1 METEDKSKKPAPE
14 GHAAAG
20 PATAEE
26 AQRIVFVSGPSGAGR
41 STAINT
47 LEDLGFEAIDNLPLS
62 LLPRL
67 LEGPPLTRPL
77 ALGTDPRNR
86 DYSAQAL
93 IAAVDRLAADPA
105 VLTDLVYL
113 DCSNEVLERRFS
125 ETRRRHP
132 LAPEDQ
138 PMLGILAEQDLLAP
152 VRARAGILIDTSG
165 MTPHELRA
173 EITRWFT
180 PGGQQQLA
188 LSVQSF
194 SYKRGL
200 PTGADLVFD
209 CRFLKNP
216 YWEDDLRALDG
227 RAAAVRDYI
236 AADPRFAAFA
246 KQVTA
251 LIETLLPAYR
261 DEGKTHL
268 TVAFG
273 CTGGQ
278 HRSVAMAENLS
289 THLAEAGW
297 QVSKRHRELE
307 RRGVIR
313 AP

>member
-1 METEDKSKKPAPE
+1 MDHEDKTP
-14 GHAAAG
+14 
-20 PATAEE
+20 AEE
-26 AQRIVFVSGPSGAGR
+26 AARVVFVSGPSGAGR
-41 STAINT
+41 STAIRA

-67 LEGPPLTRPL
+67 LDGPPPTRPL

-93 IAAVDRLAADPA
+93 IAAVDRLAADPK
-105 VLTDLVYL
+105 VLADLVYL
-113 DCSNEVLERRFS
+113 DCSTDVLVRRYS

-132 LAPEDQ
+132 LAPEDR
-138 PMLGILAEQDLLAP
+138 PILGIELEQDLLAP
-152 VRARAGILIDTSG
+152 VRARAGILIDTSE

-173 EITRWFT
+173 EVQRWFA
-180 PGGQQQLA
+180 PGGTQKLA

-209 CRFLKNP
+209 CRFLRNP
-216 YWEDDLRALDG
+216 YWNAELRSLDG
-227 RAAAVRDYI
+227 RDAAVVAYI
-236 AADPRFAAFA
+236 ADDARFAPFLD
-246 KQVTA
+246 QVTQ
-251 LIETLLPAYR
+251 LVETLLPAYQE
-261 DEGKTHL
+261 EGKAHL

-278 HRSVAMAENLS
+278 HRSVAVTEKLA
-289 THLAEAGW
+289 THLAQAGW
-297 QVSKRHRELE
+297 QVSKRHREIE
-307 RRGVIR
+307 RRAVTR

>member
-1 METEDKSKKPAPE
+1 MDHEDQT
-14 GHAAAG
+14 
-20 PATAEE
+20 TAEE
-26 AQRIVFVSGPSGAGR
+26 AERVVFVSGPSGAGR
-41 STAINT
+41 STAIRA

-67 LEGPPLTRPL
+67 LDGPPPTRPL

-93 IAAVDRLAADPA
+93 IAAVDRLAADPK
-105 VLTDLVYL
+105 VLADLVYL
-113 DCSNEVLERRFS
+113 DCSTDVLVRRYS

-132 LAPEDQ
+132 LAPEDR
-138 PMLGILAEQDLLAP
+138 PILGIELEQDLLAP
-152 VRARAGILIDTSG
+152 VRARAGILIDTSD

-173 EITRWFT
+173 EVQRWFA
-180 PGGQQQLA
+180 PGGQQLA

-209 CRFLKNP
+209 CRFLRNP
-216 YWEDDLRALDG
+216 YWNPELRSLDG
-227 RAAAVRDYI
+227 RDAAVVDHI
-236 AADPRFAAFA
+236 AEDARFAPFLT
-246 KQVTA
+246 QVTQ
-251 LIETLLPAYR
+251 LVETLLPAYQE
-261 DEGKTHL
+261 EGKAHL

-278 HRSVAMAENLS
+278 HRSVAVTEKLAA
-289 THLAEAGW
+289 HLAQAGW
-297 QVSKRHRELE
+297 QVSKRHREIE
-307 RRGVIR
+307 RRAVTR

>member
-1 METEDKSKKPAPE
+1 MEQEDQTR
-14 GHAAAG
+14 G
-20 PATAEE
+20 EE
-26 AQRIVFVSGPSGAGR
+26 AARVVFVSGPSGAGR
-41 STAINT
+41 STAIRA

-67 LEGPPLTRPL
+67 LDGPPPARPL
-77 ALGTDPRNR
+77 VLGTDPRNR

-93 IAAVDRLAADPA
+93 IAAVDRLAADPTFLA
-105 VLTDLVYL
+105 GLVYL
-113 DCSNEVLERRFS
+113 DCATEVLVRRFS

-132 LAPEDQ
+132 LAPEDR
-138 PMLGILAEQDLLAP
+138 PILGIEMEQDLLAP
-152 VRARAGILIDTSG
+152 VRARAGILIDTSE

-173 EITRWFT
+173 EVQRWFA

-209 CRFLKNP
+209 CRFLRNP
-216 YWEDDLRALDG
+216 YWEETLRSLDG
-227 RAAAVRDYI
+227 RDDAVVDYI
-236 AADPRFAAFA
+236 AGDSRFAPFLE
-246 KQVTA
+246 QVTR
-251 LIETLLPAYR
+251 LVETLLPAYR
-261 DEGKTHL
+261 DEGKAHL

-278 HRSVAMAENLS
+278 HRSVAVTEKLAA
-289 THLAEAGW
+289 HLAQAGW
-297 QVSKRHRELE
+297 QVSKRHREIE
-307 RRGVIR
+307 RRSATR

>member
-1 METEDKSKKPAPE
+1 MEQEDQTR
-14 GHAAAG
+14 G
-20 PATAEE
+20 EE
-26 AQRIVFVSGPSGAGR
+26 AARVVFVSGPSGAGR
-41 STAINT
+41 STAIRA

-67 LEGPPLTRPL
+67 LDGPPPARPL
-77 ALGTDPRNR
+77 VLGTDPRNR

-93 IAAVDRLAADPA
+93 IAAVDRLAADPTFLA
-105 VLTDLVYL
+105 DLVYL
-113 DCSNEVLERRFS
+113 DCATEVLVRRFS

-132 LAPEDQ
+132 LAPEDR
-138 PMLGILAEQDLLAP
+138 PILGIEMEQDLLAP
-152 VRARAGILIDTSG
+152 VRARAGILIDTSE

-173 EITRWFT
+173 EVQRWFA

-209 CRFLKNP
+209 CRFLRNP
-216 YWEDDLRALDG
+216 YWDESLRSLDG
-227 RAAAVRDYI
+227 RDDVVVDYI
-236 AADPRFAAFA
+236 AGDSRFAPFLE
-246 KQVTA
+246 QVTR
-251 LIETLLPAYR
+251 LVETLLPAYR
-261 DEGKTHL
+261 DEGKAHL

-278 HRSVAMAENLS
+278 HRSVAVTEKLAA
-289 THLAEAGW
+289 HLAQAGW
-297 QVSKRHRELE
+297 QVSKRHREIE
-307 RRGVIR
+307 RRSATR

>member
-1 METEDKSKKPAPE
+1 MEQEDQTR
-14 GHAAAG
+14 G
-20 PATAEE
+20 EE
-26 AQRIVFVSGPSGAGR
+26 AARVVFVSGPSGAGR
-41 STAINT
+41 STAIRA

-67 LEGPPLTRPL
+67 LDGPPPARPL
-77 ALGTDPRNR
+77 VLGTDPRNR

-93 IAAVDRLAADPA
+93 IAAVDRLAADPSFLA
-105 VLTDLVYL
+105 DLVYL
-113 DCSNEVLERRFS
+113 DCTTEVLVRRFS

-132 LAPEDQ
+132 LAPEDR
-138 PMLGILAEQDLLAP
+138 PILGIEMEQDLLAP
-152 VRARAGILIDTSG
+152 VRARAGILIDTSE

-173 EITRWFT
+173 EVQRWFA

-209 CRFLKNP
+209 CRFLRNP
-216 YWEDDLRALDG
+216 YWEETLRSLDG
-227 RAAAVRDYI
+227 RDDAVVDYI
-236 AADPRFAAFA
+236 AGDARFAPFLE
-246 KQVTA
+246 QVTR
-251 LIETLLPAYR
+251 LVETLLPAYR
-261 DEGKTHL
+261 DEGKAHL

-278 HRSVAMAENLS
+278 HRSVAVTEKLAA
-289 THLAEAGW
+289 HLAQAGW
-297 QVSKRHRELE
+297 QVSKRHREIE
-307 RRGVIR
+307 RRSATR

>member
-1 METEDKSKKPAPE
+1 MEQEDQTR
-14 GHAAAG
+14 G
-20 PATAEE
+20 EE
-26 AQRIVFVSGPSGAGR
+26 AARVVFVSGPSGAGR
-41 STAINT
+41 STAIRA

-67 LEGPPLTRPL
+67 LDGPPPARPL
-77 ALGTDPRNR
+77 VLGTDPRNR

-93 IAAVDRLAADPA
+93 IAAVDRLAADPSFLA
-105 VLTDLVYL
+105 DLVYL
-113 DCSNEVLERRFS
+113 DCATEVLVRRFS

-132 LAPEDQ
+132 LAPEDR
-138 PMLGILAEQDLLAP
+138 PILGIEMEQDLLAP
-152 VRARAGILIDTSG
+152 VRARAGILIDTSE

-173 EITRWFT
+173 EVQRWFA

-209 CRFLKNP
+209 CRFLRNP
-216 YWEDDLRALDG
+216 YWEETLRSLDG
-227 RAAAVRDYI
+227 RDDAVVDYI
-236 AADPRFAAFA
+236 AGDARFAPFLE
-246 KQVTA
+246 QVTR
-251 LIETLLPAYR
+251 LVETLLPAYR
-261 DEGKTHL
+261 DEGKAHL

-278 HRSVAMAENLS
+278 HRSVAVTEKLAA
-289 THLAEAGW
+289 HLAQAGW
-297 QVSKRHRELE
+297 QVSKRHREIE
-307 RRGVIR
+307 RRSATR

>member
-1 METEDKSKKPAPE
+1 MEQEDQTR
-14 GHAAAG
+14 G
-20 PATAEE
+20 EE
-26 AQRIVFVSGPSGAGR
+26 AARVVFVSGPSGAGR
-41 STAINT
+41 STAIRA

-67 LEGPPLTRPL
+67 LDGPPPARPL
-77 ALGTDPRNR
+77 VLGTDPRNR

-93 IAAVDRLAADPA
+93 IAAVDRLAADPTFLA
-105 VLTDLVYL
+105 DLVYL
-113 DCSNEVLERRFS
+113 DCATEVLVRRFS

-132 LAPEDQ
+132 LAPEDR
-138 PMLGILAEQDLLAP
+138 PILGIEMEQDLLAP
-152 VRARAGILIDTSG
+152 VRARAGILIDTSE

-173 EITRWFT
+173 EVQRWFA

-209 CRFLKNP
+209 CRFLRNP
-216 YWEDDLRALDG
+216 YWEETLRSLDG
-227 RAAAVRDYI
+227 RDDAVVDYI
-236 AADPRFAAFA
+236 AGDARFAPFLE
-246 KQVTA
+246 QVTR
-251 LIETLLPAYR
+251 LVETLLPAYR
-261 DEGKTHL
+261 DEGKAHL

-278 HRSVAMAENLS
+278 HRSVAVTEKLAA
-289 THLAEAGW
+289 HLAQAGW
-297 QVSKRHRELE
+297 QVSKRHREIE
-307 RRGVIR
+307 RRSATR

>member
-1 METEDKSKKPAPE
+1 MEQEDQTR
-14 GHAAAG
+14 G
-20 PATAEE
+20 EE
-26 AQRIVFVSGPSGAGR
+26 AARVVFVSGPSGAGR
-41 STAINT
+41 STAIRA

-67 LEGPPLTRPL
+67 LDGPPPARPL
-77 ALGTDPRNR
+77 VLGTDPRNR

-93 IAAVDRLAADPA
+93 IAAVDRLAADPTFLA
-105 VLTDLVYL
+105 DLVYL
-113 DCSNEVLERRFS
+113 DCATEVLVRRFS

-132 LAPEDQ
+132 LAPEDR
-138 PMLGILAEQDLLAP
+138 PILGIEMEQDLLAP
-152 VRARAGILIDTSG
+152 VRARAGILIDTSE

-173 EITRWFT
+173 EVQRWFA

-209 CRFLKNP
+209 CRFLRNP
-216 YWEDDLRALDG
+216 YWDESLRSLDG
-227 RAAAVRDYI
+227 RDDAVVDYI
-236 AADPRFAAFA
+236 AGDSRFAPFLE
-246 KQVTA
+246 QVTR
-251 LIETLLPAYR
+251 LVETLLPAYR
-261 DEGKTHL
+261 DEGKAHL

-278 HRSVAMAENLS
+278 HRSVAVTEKLAA
-289 THLAEAGW
+289 HLAQAGW
-297 QVSKRHRELE
+297 QVSKRHREIE
-307 RRGVIR
+307 RRSATR

>member
-1 METEDKSKKPAPE
+1 MEQEDQTR
-14 GHAAAG
+14 G
-20 PATAEE
+20 EE
-26 AQRIVFVSGPSGAGR
+26 AARVVFVSGPSGAGR
-41 STAINT
+41 TTAIRA

-67 LEGPPLTRPL
+67 LDGPPPARPL
-77 ALGTDPRNR
+77 VLGTDPRNR

-93 IAAVDRLAADPA
+93 IAAVDRLAADPSFLA
-105 VLTDLVYL
+105 DLVYL
-113 DCSNEVLERRFS
+113 DCATEVLVRRFS

-132 LAPEDQ
+132 LAPEDR
-138 PMLGILAEQDLLAP
+138 PILGIEMEQDLLAP
-152 VRARAGILIDTSG
+152 VRARAGILIDTSE

-173 EITRWFT
+173 EVQRWFA

-209 CRFLKNP
+209 CRFLRNP
-216 YWEDDLRALDG
+216 YWEETLRSLDG
-227 RAAAVRDYI
+227 RDDAVVDYI
-236 AADPRFAAFA
+236 AGDSRFAPFLE
-246 KQVTA
+246 QVTR
-251 LIETLLPAYR
+251 LVETLLPAYR
-261 DEGKTHL
+261 DEGKAHL

-278 HRSVAMAENLS
+278 HRSVAVTEKLAA
-289 THLAEAGW
+289 HLAQAGW
-297 QVSKRHRELE
+297 QVSKRHREIE
-307 RRGVIR
+307 RRSATR

>member
-1 METEDKSKKPAPE
+1 MDHEDQT
-14 GHAAAG
+14 
-20 PATAEE
+20 TAEE
-26 AQRIVFVSGPSGAGR
+26 AERVVFVSGPSGAGR
-41 STAINT
+41 STAIRA

-67 LEGPPLTRPL
+67 LDGPPPTRPL

-93 IAAVDRLAADPA
+93 IAAVDRLAADPRILA
-105 VLTDLVYL
+105 DLVYL
-113 DCSNEVLERRFS
+113 DCATDVLVRRYS

-132 LAPEDQ
+132 LAPEDR
-138 PMLGILAEQDLLAP
+138 PILGIELEQDLLAP
-152 VRARAGILIDTSG
+152 VRARAGILIDTSD

-173 EITRWFT
+173 EIQRWFA
-180 PGGQQQLA
+180 PGGQQLA

-209 CRFLKNP
+209 CRFLRNP
-216 YWEDDLRALDG
+216 YWNADLRSLDG
-227 RAAAVRDYI
+227 RDAAVVDYI
-236 AADPRFAAFA
+236 ADDARFAPFLA
-246 KQVTA
+246 QVTQ
-251 LIETLLPAYR
+251 LVETLLPAYQE
-261 DEGKTHL
+261 EGKAHL

-278 HRSVAMAENLS
+278 HRSVAVTEKLAA
-289 THLAEAGW
+289 HLAQAGW
-297 QVSKRHRELE
+297 QVSKRHREIE
-307 RRGVIR
+307 RRAVTR

>member
-1 METEDKSKKPAPE
+1 MEQEDQTR
-14 GHAAAG
+14 G
-20 PATAEE
+20 EE
-26 AQRIVFVSGPSGAGR
+26 AARVVFVSGPSGAGR
-41 STAINT
+41 STAIRA

-67 LEGPPLTRPL
+67 LDGPPPARPL
-77 ALGTDPRNR
+77 VLGTDPRNR

-93 IAAVDRLAADPA
+93 IAAVDRLAADPSFLA
-105 VLTDLVYL
+105 DLVYL
-113 DCSNEVLERRFS
+113 DCATEVLVRRFS

-132 LAPEDQ
+132 LAPEDR
-138 PMLGILAEQDLLAP
+138 PILGIEMEQDLLAP
-152 VRARAGILIDTSG
+152 VRARAGILIDTSE

-173 EITRWFT
+173 EVQRWFA

-209 CRFLKNP
+209 CRFLRNP
-216 YWEDDLRALDG
+216 YWEETLRSLDG
-227 RAAAVRDYI
+227 RDDAVVDYI
-236 AADPRFAAFA
+236 AGDSRFAPFLE
-246 KQVTA
+246 QVTR
-251 LIETLLPAYR
+251 LVETLLPAYR
-261 DEGKTHL
+261 DEGKAHL

-278 HRSVAMAENLS
+278 HRSVAVTEKLAA
-289 THLAEAGW
+289 HLAQAGW
-297 QVSKRHRELE
+297 QVSKRHREIE
-307 RRGVIR
+307 RRSATR

>member
-1 METEDKSKKPAPE
+1 MEQEDQTR
-14 GHAAAG
+14 G
-20 PATAEE
+20 EE
-26 AQRIVFVSGPSGAGR
+26 AARVVFVSGPSGAGR
-41 STAINT
+41 STAIRA

-67 LEGPPLTRPL
+67 LDGPPPARPL
-77 ALGTDPRNR
+77 VLGTDPRNR

-93 IAAVDRLAADPA
+93 IAAVDRLAADPSFLA
-105 VLTDLVYL
+105 DLVYL
-113 DCSNEVLERRFS
+113 DCTTEVLVRRFS

-132 LAPEDQ
+132 LAPEDR
-138 PMLGILAEQDLLAP
+138 PILGIEMEQDLLAP
-152 VRARAGILIDTSG
+152 VRARAGILIDTSE

-173 EITRWFT
+173 EVQRWFA

-209 CRFLKNP
+209 CRFLRNP
-216 YWEDDLRALDG
+216 YWEETLRSLDG
-227 RAAAVRDYI
+227 RDDAVVDYI
-236 AADPRFAAFA
+236 AGDSRFAPFLE
-246 KQVTA
+246 QVTR
-251 LIETLLPAYR
+251 LVETLLPAYR
-261 DEGKTHL
+261 DEGKAHL

-278 HRSVAMAENLS
+278 HRSVAVTEKLAA
-289 THLAEAGW
+289 HLAQAGW
-297 QVSKRHRELE
+297 QVSKRHREIE
-307 RRGVIR
+307 RRSATR

>member
-1 METEDKSKKPAPE
+1 MEQEDQTR
-14 GHAAAG
+14 G
-20 PATAEE
+20 EE
-26 AQRIVFVSGPSGAGR
+26 AARVVFVSGPSGAGR
-41 STAINT
+41 STAIRA

-67 LEGPPLTRPL
+67 LDGPPPARPL
-77 ALGTDPRNR
+77 VLGTDPRNR

-93 IAAVDRLAADPA
+93 IAAVDRLAADPTFLA
-105 VLTDLVYL
+105 DLVYL
-113 DCSNEVLERRFS
+113 DCATEVLVRRFS

-132 LAPEDQ
+132 LAPEDR
-138 PMLGILAEQDLLAP
+138 PILGIEMEQDLLAP
-152 VRARAGILIDTSG
+152 VRARAGILIDTSE

-173 EITRWFT
+173 EVQRWFA

-209 CRFLKNP
+209 CRFLRNP
-216 YWEDDLRALDG
+216 YWEDTLRSLDG
-227 RAAAVRDYI
+227 RDDAVVDYI
-236 AADPRFAAFA
+236 AGDARFAPFLE
-246 KQVTA
+246 QVTR
-251 LIETLLPAYR
+251 LVETLLPAYR
-261 DEGKTHL
+261 DEGKAHL

-278 HRSVAMAENLS
+278 HRSVAVTEKLAA
-289 THLAEAGW
+289 HLAQAGW
-297 QVSKRHRELE
+297 QVSKRHREIE
-307 RRGVIR
+307 RRSATR

>member
-1 METEDKSKKPAPE
+1 MEQEDQTR
-14 GHAAAG
+14 G
-20 PATAEE
+20 EE
-26 AQRIVFVSGPSGAGR
+26 AARVVFVSGPSGAGR
-41 STAINT
+41 STAIRA

-67 LEGPPLTRPL
+67 LDGPPPARPL
-77 ALGTDPRNR
+77 VLGTDPRNR

-93 IAAVDRLAADPA
+93 IAAVDRLAADPTFLA
-105 VLTDLVYL
+105 DLVYL
-113 DCSNEVLERRFS
+113 DCATEVLVRRFS

-132 LAPEDQ
+132 LAPEDR
-138 PMLGILAEQDLLAP
+138 PILGIEMEQDLLAP
-152 VRARAGILIDTSG
+152 VRARAGILIDTSE

-173 EITRWFT
+173 EVQRWFA

-209 CRFLKNP
+209 CRFLRNP
-216 YWEDDLRALDG
+216 YWEETLRSLDG
-227 RAAAVRDYI
+227 RDDAVVDYI
-236 AADPRFAAFA
+236 AGDSRFAPFLE
-246 KQVTA
+246 QVTR
-251 LIETLLPAYR
+251 LVETLLPAYR
-261 DEGKTHL
+261 DEGKAHL

-278 HRSVAMAENLS
+278 HRSVAVTEKLAA
-289 THLAEAGW
+289 HLAQAGW
-297 QVSKRHRELE
+297 QVSKRHREIE
-307 RRGVIR
+307 RRSATR